1 MLRNWKKQAFWPPC
15 NHMKKKKTYEKPK
28 IKTEK
33 VFETAALACGKCL
46 SGPINQLACKTLK
59 KFS

>member
-1 MLRNWKKQAFWPPC
+1 
-15 NHMKKKKTYEKPK
+15 MKKKKYEKPR

-33 VFETAALACGKCL
+33 IFETAALACGKCIK
-46 SGPINQLACKTLK
+46 GPTSQLACKSLK

>member
-1 MLRNWKKQAFWPPC
+1 
-15 NHMKKKKTYEKPK
+15 MKKKKPYKKPEM
-28 IKTEK
+28 KTEK

-46 SGPINQLACKTLK
+46 SGPIHQLACKSLK

>member
-1 MLRNWKKQAFWPPC
+1 
-15 NHMKKKKTYEKPK
+15 MKKKKYEKPS

-33 VFETAALACGKCL
+33 VFEKAALACGKCT
-46 SGPINQLACKTLK
+46 SGPISQLACKTLK

>member
-1 MLRNWKKQAFWPPC
+1 
-15 NHMKKKKTYEKPK
+15 MKKKKTYEKPK

-33 VFETAALACGKCL
+33 VFETAALACGKCAT
-46 SGPINQLACKTLK
+46 GPINQLACKTLK

>member
-1 MLRNWKKQAFWPPC
+1 
-15 NHMKKKKTYEKPK
+15 MKKKKKYEKPRL
-28 IKTEK
+28 KTEK

-46 SGPINQLACKTLK
+46 SGPISQLACKSLR

>member
-1 MLRNWKKQAFWPPC
+1 MSWKKPACWFKVLI
-15 NHMKKKKTYEKPK
+15 MKKKKTYEKPK

-33 VFETAALACGKCL
+33 VFETAALACGKCQ
-46 SGPINQLACKTLK
+46 SGPINQLACRTLK